1 MTTYEAWERADKTE
15 VTMSTLEGVAEQR
28 RKGLMKGKWH
38 VLHRIEAENWDEAM
52 KKHHELMG
60 FESYKSPMK

>member
-1 MTTYEAWERADKTE
+1 
-15 VTMSTLEGVAEQR
+15 
-28 RKGLMKGKWH
+28 MKGKWH
-38 VLHRIEAENWDEAM
+38 FLHRIEAENWDEAM